1 MPETTS
7 QQAPSPEA
15 PKVVPVFDKKD
26 IEDNKVLAAIGYVG
40 ILCLIPL
47 LAKKD
52 SRFAQEHGKQ
62 AFALFIAEII
72 VWAVGMV
79 PVIGWFIVAP
89 LGSLIM
95 IIISIIAII
104 KTLQGEFWE
113 IPVIGKYRKN
123 VNF

>member
-1 MPETTS
+1 MPDTTS
-7 QQAPSPEA
+7 QQAPSHEA

-26 IEDNKVLAAIGYVG
+26 IDDNKVIAAIGYVG

-52 SRFAQEHGKQ
+52 SKFAQEHGRQ
-62 AFALFIAEII
+62 AFVLFIVEII
-72 VWAVGMV
+72 IWVLGMV
-79 PVIGWFIVAP
+79 PIIGWFLVAP
-89 LGSLIM
+89 LGSILM

-113 IPVIGKYRKN
+113 IPVIGKYRKS
-123 VNF
+123 VNL